1 MGFIYYKKIN
11 SHKEIPAEVLCLK
24 KKTQK
29 AERYKVQKK
38 TGIQQNSLIDESI
51 LII

>member
-1 MGFIYYKKIN
+1 MGCIYYKKIN
-11 SHKEIPAEVLCLK
+11 TYKEIPAEAVCLK

-38 TGIQQNSLIDESI
+38 TLVQHNSLIDEST

>member
-1 MGFIYYKKIN
+1 MGCMYYKKIN
-11 SHKEIPAEVLCLK
+11 TSKDIPVEMLCLK

-38 TGIQQNSLIDESI
+38 TGVQQNSLIDESI
-51 LII
+51 LFI

>member
-38 TGIQQNSLIDESI
+38 TFVQHNSLADDST